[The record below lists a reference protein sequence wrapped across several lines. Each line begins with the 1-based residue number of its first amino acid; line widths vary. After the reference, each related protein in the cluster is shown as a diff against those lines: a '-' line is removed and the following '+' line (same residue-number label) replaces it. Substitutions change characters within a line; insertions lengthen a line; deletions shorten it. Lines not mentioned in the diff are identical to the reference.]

1 MPNFRPMAPLRISAG
16 GVRMHRA
23 RLGAEGRAHF
33 AGGGARRHA
42 QDLGPGG
49 DGGKCPAKMKESCI
63 YGPLPV
69 ISTKKTPF
77 ITCIITLVTSYN
89 S

>member
-49 DGGKCPAKMKESCI
+49 DGGKMSSENEGK
-63 YGPLPV
+63 LHLW
-69 ISTKKTPF
+69 PF
-77 ITCIITLVTSYN
+77 TSYKY
-89 S
+89 